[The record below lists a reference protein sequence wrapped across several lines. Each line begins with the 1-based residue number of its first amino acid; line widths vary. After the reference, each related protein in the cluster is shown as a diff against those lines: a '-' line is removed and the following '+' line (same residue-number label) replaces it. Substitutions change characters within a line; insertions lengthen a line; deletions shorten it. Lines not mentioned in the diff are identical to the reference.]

1 MQKKAPYK
9 KQKDLYARAAFIQAV
24 LSLLEEKPFQ
34 KISASEIIIRS
45 GYSRGSFYK
54 YFEDKFDLMR
64 KITAEEAEHYT
75 AILCGNI
82 RQGETEEISP
92 SYTYQIALETFRNV
106 LKKKDLYRFIL
117 DSEMSDCDVDHFC
130 RNVTRIFLKKA
141 EIRGKSAPITKDLQN
156 IYYYCNT
163 RLYMSYIQFWA
174 EQDFSVAP
182 ETMAEQ
188 ITALSREQK
197 TDMLMHRKNE

>member
-82 RQGETEEISP
+82 RLGRQKKS
-92 SYTYQIALETFRNV
+92 V
-106 LKKKDLYRFIL
+106 LLIL
-117 DSEMSDCDVDHFC
+117 IRLHLRLSGMS
-130 RNVTRIFLKKA
+130 
-141 EIRGKSAPITKDLQN
+141 
-156 IYYYCNT
+156 
-163 RLYMSYIQFWA
+163 
-174 EQDFSVAP
+174 
-182 ETMAEQ
+182 
-188 ITALSREQK
+188 
-197 TDMLMHRKNE
+197 